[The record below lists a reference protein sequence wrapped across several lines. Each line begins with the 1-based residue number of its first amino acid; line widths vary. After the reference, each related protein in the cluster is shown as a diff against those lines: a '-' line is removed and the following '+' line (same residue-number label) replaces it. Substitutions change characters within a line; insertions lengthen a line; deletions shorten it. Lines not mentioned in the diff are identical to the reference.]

1 MLLPTILRLLA
12 GFVNGRLVVGDRN
25 GIHAGDRSAVCYYR
39 PAGGVDGTGASL
51 REQGAVNTLFSAALI
66 VVAVPAMGATFIAGL
81 EGMAGDH
88 SLVAFAVAWKS
99 WWIKDSAGLLL
110 LAPLWTLHSRE
121 AIIENPVGSSAT
133 ANFVDTG
140 TAESV
145 LNLAHAISAFETS
158 APKVVSQIRET
169 PVHRTG

>member
-1 MLLPTILRLLA
+1 M
-12 GFVNGRLVVGDRN
+12 VVGDRN

-51 REQGAVNTLFSAALI
+51 REQARREYAVFRGFDRGGGSRDGCHFYSWPGGDGWRPLVSS
-66 VVAVPAMGATFIAGL
+66 VRSRL
-81 EGMAGDH
+81 EI
-88 SLVAFAVAWKS
+88 L
-99 WWIKDSAGLLL
+99 WIKDAAGLLL
-110 LAPLWTLHSRE
+110 LAPLCTLHSRE
-121 AIIENPVGSSAT
+121 AIIENSVGSSAT

-140 TAESV
+140 AAESP
-145 LNLAHAISAFETS
+145 LNLAYVISAFETS